1 MTSEQMTPL
10 LFTVFRDD
18 IRRFVGNR
26 WRSFRRART
35 ADLRI
40 LTQRSLGPYNEKHSL
55 PSPMAREN
63 FRTLIALAPLAAF
76 SPLLKS
82 HPEFLLPYRIVSLAI
97 VGRLFLVLAI
107 FIGYRAK
114 LLPRVLVNSK

>member
-1 MTSEQMTPL
+1 MTSEQMTSL

-18 IRRFVGNR
+18 IRRFVGSR
-26 WRSFRRART
+26 WPSFRRART

-40 LTQRSLGPYNEKHSL
+40 LTHRSLGPYNEKHSL

-63 FRTLIALAPLAAF
+63 FKTLIALVTLAAL

-82 HPEFLLPYRIVSLAI
+82 YPEFLFAYRIVFLAI

-114 LLPRVLVNSK
+114 LLPRVL